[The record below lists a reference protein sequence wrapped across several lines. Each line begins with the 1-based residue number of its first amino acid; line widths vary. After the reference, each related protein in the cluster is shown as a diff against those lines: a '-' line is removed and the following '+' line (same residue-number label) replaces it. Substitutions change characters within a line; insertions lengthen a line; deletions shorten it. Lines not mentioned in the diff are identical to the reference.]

1 MNYPSNPTGVTY
13 NRKQLEELAEVI
25 KENDIWV
32 LSDEIYAEL
41 TYTGKHVSLAE
52 LIPDNVI
59 LISGLSKSHAM
70 TGWRIGFY
78 LRASRLY

>member
-1 MNYPSNPTGVTY
+1 MTNTVCAVVVTY

-41 TYTGKHVSLAE
+41 KLN
-52 LIPDNVI
+52 LIVYENYF
-59 LISGLSKSHAM
+59 LRLK
-70 TGWRIGFY
+70 Y
-78 LRASRLY
+78 LKTLC